1 MTPSICLSPEQRAAL
16 LERYRKD
23 PEPEVRFRSH
33 ILLLLDDG
41 LPWATVASLLFCSSR
56 TIDRWVKR
64 FHAEGME
71 GLGGHKPGRPFRFA
85 VGWVEVVVEWV
96 TEAVPRD
103 FGFLRSRWSCGAL
116 ALLIRERHG
125 VAVGRETVR
134 RWLHDGGLVYRRPR
148 PVLGPTDEQ
157 REAKLDALRRLLA
170 GLPDDE
176 TAVFQDEVDINTNP
190 KIGSMWMAR
199 GDQATV
205 PTPGNNE
212 KRYLSGSIHWRTGQ
226 VFLTEGRPRQGR
238 DTALFLAH
246 LDDLRSRLRRY
257 RKVHVICDNA
267 RCHTSEAVAVYLWEH
282 RDRIDLHLLPAYSPD
297 CNPIERVWWHLHDQV
312 TRNHR
317 CQSMQELLDLT
328 FAWLGSRNPFK
339 VEGRSVYQAAA

>member
-1 MTPSICLSPEQRAAL
+1 MTRSIRLSPEQRTAL
-16 LERYRKD
+16 LERYRKA

-64 FHAEGME
+64 FAAEGLE

-85 VGWVEVVVEWV
+85 ADWVAVVVGWV
-96 TEAVPRD
+96 TEKAPRD
-103 FGFLRSRWSCGAL
+103 FGFLRSRWCCEAV
-116 ALLIRERHG
+116 ALLMLSTHD
-125 VAVGRETVR
+125 VAVSRETVR
-134 RWLHDGGLVYRRPR
+134 RWLRTGGLVYRRPR
-148 PVLGPTDEQ
+148 PVVGPKDPDRQ
-157 REAKLDALRRLLA
+157 AKLDALRALLA
-170 GLPDDE
+170 GLPADE

-190 KIGSMWMAR
+190 KIGSMWMKK
-199 GDQATV
+199 GQQATV
-205 PTPGNNE
+205 ETPGNNE

-226 VFLTEGRPRQGR
+226 VFVTQGAEKQGR
-238 DTALFLAH
+238 DTPLFLAH

-257 RKVHVICDNA
+257 RKVHVICDSA
-267 RCHTSEAVAVYLWEH
+267 KCHTSEAVAVYLWEH
-282 RDRIDLHLLPAYSPD
+282 RERIELHLLPKYSPD
-297 CNPIERVWWHLHDQV
+297 CNPIERVWWNLHDQI

-328 FAWLGSRNPFK
+328 FAWLRGRNPFR
-339 VEGRSVYQAAA
+339 VEDEVYRIAA